1 MTLRLTILGLLSAV
15 LAACGVYALKYE
27 VQRLEGEL
35 QGLRRS
41 VAAEHNALVRLRA
54 EWAALNQPARLARLA
69 SDHLGLEPAR
79 PGQISAIDDIPLR
92 IDLELTELRLQARL
106 PSGGEVPLRL
116 KPRQL
121 SMRNHPAFGRGA
133 EPGMGGRP

>member
-1 MTLRLTILGLLSAV
+1 MTLRLGILGVTLAV

-35 QGLRRS
+35 QEVR
-41 VAAEHNALVRLRA
+41 AAITAERNALVRLRA

-69 SDHLGLEPAR
+69 ADHLGLEPAG
-79 PGQISAIDDIPLR
+79 PGQIAGIADIPLR
-92 IDLELTELRLQARL
+92 ADLELTDLRLQARL
-106 PSGGEVPLRL
+106 PSGGAVPLRL

-121 SMRNHPAFGRGA
+121 SMRDHPAFGRDGA
-133 EPGMGGRP
+133 GAAR